1 MASYVDTVHIEAVGV
16 GVIDN
21 LTSTQITNDLG
32 APSEGAFEMGNEGT
46 WASISE
52 QVKHGTLYK
61 VFINDLLRLSGR
73 VEFTD
78 QPTDANAG
86 STVRLTVRTKLA
98 DAQYA
103 SAPPNVK
110 VKDTSI
116 KEFLLKLYAPLGY
129 TEADFKFSQA
139 TGRDLLTGEG
149 SGGAG
154 DTIDIESM
162 TVQDAKVNPPETVFD
177 AADRHLRRHGLMHWD
192 SPDGTIIVGSPA
204 MDGSATY
211 RLIMN
216 VDGKYNNILA
226 CTSSQDWSGVPSSVT
241 MAGSVKKKGTPRKI
255 ITAIEIDSD
264 VSAAGFYRPIVIPA
278 EGIRSIDK
286 AKRAAAREMSSRR
299 RNMDCWEIEVDG
311 LSWWDGDHGVNWAP
325 DTFVEIESDL
335 IGRPTGLYY
344 IHRVVCRRDINGDR
358 TNLSVIRKGL
368 WVL

>member
-61 VFINDLLRLSGR
+61 VFVNDLLRLSGR

-98 DAQYA
+98 DAAYA

-129 TEADFKFSQA
+129 TEADFVFSQA

-149 SGGAG
+149 SSGAG
-154 DTIDIESM
+154 DTVDIESM
-162 TVQDAKVNPPETVFD
+162 TAQDAKVNPPETVFD

-192 SPDGTIIVGSPA
+192 SPDGKIIVGTPA
-204 MDGSATY
+204 VDGSATY
-211 RLIMN
+211 RLVLN
-216 VDGKYNNILA
+216 VDGQYNNILA

-241 MAGSVKKKGTPRKI
+241 LVGSQTKVGTSRKRV
-255 ITAIEIDSD
+255 TAIDIDSD

-344 IHRVVCRRDINGDR
+344 IHRAVCRRDVNGDR

>member
-1 MASYVDTVHIEAVGV
+1 MAGVVDKVHIEAVGT
-16 GVIDN
+16 GIIDN
-21 LTSTQITNDLG
+21 LTSLQVTNDLN

-46 WASISE
+46 WPAIVD
-52 QVKHGTLYK
+52 QVKHGTEYK
-61 VFINDLLRLSGR
+61 VFVNDLLRLSGR
-73 VEFTD
+73 IEFTD
-78 QPTDANAG
+78 QPTDAQAG

-129 TEADFKFSQA
+129 TEADFEWSQA

-149 SGGAG
+149 SKGAG
-154 DTIDIESM
+154 DTVDLEPM
-162 TVQDAKVNPPETVFD
+162 TAQDAKVNPPETVFD

-192 SPDGTIIVGSPA
+192 SPDGKIIVGSPA
-204 MDGSATY
+204 ADGSALY

-216 VDGKYNNILA
+216 VDGRGNNILA
-226 CTSSQDWSGVPSSVT
+226 CTASQDWSGVPSSVT
-241 MAGSVKKKGTPRKI
+241 VVGSQKKSGTSRKRV
-255 ITAIEIDSD
+255 TAIEIDSD
-264 VSAAGFYRPIVIPA
+264 VSAAGFYRPVVIPA
-278 EGIRSIDK
+278 EGIGSVDK
-286 AKRAAAREMSSRR
+286 AKRAAAREMSARR
-299 RNMDCWEIEVDG
+299 RNMDAWDIEVDG
-311 LSWWDGDHGVNWAP
+311 LSWWDGDHGVNWAT

-344 IHRVVCRRDINGDR
+344 IHRVMYRRDISGDK